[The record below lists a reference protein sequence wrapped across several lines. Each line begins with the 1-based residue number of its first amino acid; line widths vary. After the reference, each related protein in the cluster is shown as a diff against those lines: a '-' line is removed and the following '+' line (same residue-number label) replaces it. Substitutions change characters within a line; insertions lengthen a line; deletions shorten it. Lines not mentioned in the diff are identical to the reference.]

1 MTRLKKYI
9 VEFIENAEQW
19 EKVQN
24 KYPMI
29 KSAVKII
36 INITNMGYK
45 AYLVGGA
52 IRDIV
57 LGDEPH
63 DVDICGNA
71 SLDEIRKM
79 FDTYDLSGEE
89 FGIIGIKL
97 DGHTY
102 EYAQFRSDGKYA
114 DGRKPETI
122 KIEMSFKED
131 AARRDFS
138 INALAIDKDGN
149 IIDYFDGQKDIKN
162 KIIRAVGD
170 PEKRFEEDHLRI
182 LRAARFA
189 AKLGFT
195 IDKDTKAAA
204 KKLSSHITKLSPER
218 IKDEI
223 IKAAS
228 QEGSKFADYILQLD
242 ELGILEI
249 ILPEITKQKGYEH
262 HIEHHP
268 EGAYVRKI
276 LK

>member
-114 DGRKPETI
+114 DGRKPE
-122 KIEMSFKED
+122 KLKCHS
-131 AARRDFS
+131 
-138 INALAIDKDGN
+138 
-149 IIDYFDGQKDIKN
+149 
-162 KIIRAVGD
+162 
-170 PEKRFEEDHLRI
+170 KRMLQ
-182 LRAARFA
+182 
-189 AKLGFT
+189 
-195 IDKDTKAAA
+195 
-204 KKLSSHITKLSPER
+204 
-218 IKDEI
+218 DEI
-223 IKAAS
+223 LALTHLPLIKMA
-228 QEGSKFADYILQLD
+228 ILST
-242 ELGILEI
+242 ILMVKR
-249 ILPEITKQKGYEH
+249 T
-262 HIEHHP
+262 
-268 EGAYVRKI
+268 
-276 LK
+276 